1 MSEKIKI
8 TAIIPAYNGEKYIA
22 EAIQSINR
30 QTLPVE
36 EIIVVDDGSEDNT
49 EKLVKNQQGNTG
61 TESGTDSVCDGGCG
75 HHSCFQSKR
84 GKIRT

>member
-49 EKLVKNQQGNTG
+49 EKLVKNQQGNIRYIKQP
-61 TESGTDSVCDGGCG
+61 
-75 HHSCFQSKR
+75 HR
-84 GKIRT
+84 GDPASLA